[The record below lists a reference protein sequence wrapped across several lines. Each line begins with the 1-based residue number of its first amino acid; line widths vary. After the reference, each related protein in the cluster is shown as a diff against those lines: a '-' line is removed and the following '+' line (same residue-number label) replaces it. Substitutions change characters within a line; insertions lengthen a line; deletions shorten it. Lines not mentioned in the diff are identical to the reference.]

1 MEPAHGSRPCHRVR
15 GGPELP
21 GIRRSDGTAVHQCRA
36 ARPGALMVAHL
47 MSRMASRMAGIGPSI
62 FTEMTRLAGAPGAVN
77 LGQGFPDFPCPEFL
91 KDAAAAAIRN
101 DINQYAPSAGRPR
114 LRDAIGAKV
123 KRHYGI
129 DVDPQAGIL
138 VTHGA
143 TEALFA
149 SILGLVDPGEEV
161 IVFEPSYDSYVPA
174 IQMAGGVPRYYSM
187 HPPEW
192 RVDPDELARLFT
204 DRTRLILNTPHN
216 PTGKVFGPE
225 ELGSIARLCCDHD
238 VVAVTDEV
246 YEHIIFDGAR
256 HRPLATL
263 PGMCGT
269 DGHDL
274 ESREN
279 LQRDRMESG
288 LGTGAAGV
296 DRSGVPRT
304 PVHRLRRCRPLTGG
318 GRDGTAGFRRVLRR
332 SGGLVP
338 GERDYLLSALSSAG
352 LTAIAPEG
360 AYFVLVDI
368 TGLPFADDVAF
379 CRYLTTE
386 IGVACI
392 PASAFYHNAV
402 HGSNL
407 VRFAFC
413 KSQST
418 LEAASSRLSRLR
430 ALG

>member
-1 MEPAHGSRPCHRVR
+1 
-15 GGPELP
+15 
-21 GIRRSDGTAVHQCRA
+21 
-36 ARPGALMVAHL
+36 
-47 MSRMASRMAGIGPSI
+47 MAGIGPSI
-62 FTEMTRLAGAPGAVN
+62 FTEITRLAGALGAVN

-204 DRTRLILNTPHN
+204 DRTRLILVNTPHN
-216 PTGKVFGPE
+216 PTGKIFGPE

-246 YEHIIFDGAR
+246 YEHIVFDGKR
-256 HRPLATL
+256 HCPLATL
-263 PGMCGT
+263 PGMSERTVTISSLGKT
-269 DGHDL
+269 FSVTGWKVGW
-274 ESREN
+274 
-279 LQRDRMESG
+279 G
-288 LGTGAAGV
+288 LGRPELIEAVFRGHQFIVFAGV
-296 DRSGVPRT
+296 A
-304 PVHRLRRCRPLTGG
+304 PLQAAAE
-318 GRDGTAGFRRVLRR
+318 TALLV
-332 SGGLVP
+332 SDEYYAGLAASYQAR
-338 GERDYLLSALSSAG
+338 RDYLLSALSSAG

-418 LEAASSRLSRLR
+418 LEAAAQRLSRLPAR
-430 ALG
+430 L